1 MSALSIN
8 TVVTVVGII
17 FLVAVCDRKV
27 TGKQTMQE
35 KEARYAVAVKPT
47 PVLNT
52 PDFSSVFGGNDGK
65 TLKLNP
71 KKHVEEVEFIALPGS
86 VFTIEKTVS
95 KGSHEILK
103 VKTEDYPYE
112 KQKGYYIDSRFVEKK
127 VERPAG
133 RKKNLPDKDTIIN
146 RLLAAKGA
154 IYVWGGNYVRGIPEM
169 LEFYPVRKK
178 APSELSN
185 GADQLSDD
193 IRDRWILKGVD
204 CSGLLYEATDGYIP
218 RNVESLFNY
227 GSPVDVKGM
236 SPEEIV
242 KKLRPLDIIVYQR
255 HMVIVLSSRDAI
267 ESSMAH
273 GVHIISLTGRLD
285 ALGKNM
291 IPVDDYKKDEGS
303 DKFVARRWYSE

>member
-1 MSALSIN
+1 MGRIYTILVIIISLSLI
-8 TVVTVVGII
+8 TCERQKIEQ
-17 FLVAVCDRKV
+17 
-27 TGKQTMQE
+27 KQTE
-35 KEARYAVAVKPT
+35 NKEARYAVAVKPT

-52 PDFSSVFGGNDGK
+52 PDFSSVFGGNDGR
-65 TLKLNP
+65 TLKLNA
-71 KKHVEEVEFIALPGS
+71 KKHVEEVEFVALPGTI
-86 VFTIEKTVS
+86 FTIEKAVS

-112 KQKGYYIDSRFVEKK
+112 KQEGYYIDSRFVEKK
-127 VERPAG
+127 VERPAE
-133 RKKNLPDKDTIIN
+133 RKKSLPDKGAIIN

-154 IYVWGGNYVRGIPEM
+154 IYVWGGNYVKGIPEM

-185 GADQLSDD
+185 GAGQLSEDV
-193 IRDRWILKGVD
+193 RDRWMLKGVD

-218 RNVESLFNY
+218 RNIESLFNY

-242 KKLRPLDIIVYQR
+242 KKLKPLDIIVYQR

-273 GVHIISLTGRLD
+273 GVHIISLTGRLR
-285 ALGKNM
+285 ALGENM
-291 IPVDDYKKDEGS
+291 LPGNDYKKDEGS